1 MVENIDEWTEFTIPI
16 EYTSTDRVPTHILIV
31 CSSSRWGDYFTGC
44 DKSELWVDD
53 FELIYD

>member
-1 MVENIDEWTEFTIPI
+1 MNIDEWTEFTIPI
-16 EYTSTDRVPTHILIV
+16 EYTATDRVPTHILIV

-53 FELIYD
+53 FELLYD